1 MDFESQNFISIIA
14 IVVAIIV
21 IIIPRS
27 RNWITKQVRK
37 IPLIIKLFAADHITY
52 IVIIWGLIAALIGSL
67 CNLWQAGSFGYDF
80 ITTIVS
86 TAVLTLGFTIPYD
99 MRKQRD
105 TELRQR
111 NENENLQKIIEE
123 KIKPLLEDQQKEFR
137 DEVGDSIVKSLGA
150 ESKIIQKYNTEEMIR
165 VMSNCSKQ
173 LREKLLYPN
182 VERVFFSILASPTY
196 RENMEYNITIEDNKE
211 SSENEVNEFDYYTEF
226 REAKFIISQT
236 LSYTKYLK
244 RSAYGSGA
252 YTLSCYFSFRRNPF
266 LHRGR
271 GEVLFLREE
280 LSSDSLIEYLINHSN
295 DKEEII
301 RCLGYSVSICP
312 VEVGDSDD
320 EDFDC
325 FNCAFYTVRLED
337 LTVELVYVNGDASGI
352 KIKCSIP
359 ETAVRDKGE
368 FCTFQARIKCKYSTG
383 LQEFYF
389 KVPEFTQ
396 DAHVDI
402 KLDNNTS
409 QLHIVSFAD
418 NYKERQYVD
427 NGFYFDPINENDKTL
442 LPNNGFT
449 AVW

>member
-1 MDFESQNFISIIA
+1 MKILLSKLKERAKNFFNNFSAYLLALLAFVLVIGIWKNLFDPENGFWYDFLVAVVGA
-14 IVVAIIV
+14 IVTMFAITL
-21 IIIPRS
+21 P
-27 RNWITKQVRK
+27 
-37 IPLIIKLFAADHITY
+37 
-52 IVIIWGLIAALIGSL
+52 
-67 CNLWQAGSFGYDF
+67 YDF
-80 ITTIVS
+80 IMKRKRKKEDTDCLCGNMSKAVFDSMGADDGIIRKYYANEESIKRIVENCGK
-86 TAVLTLGFTIPYD
+86 ATLN
-99 MRKQRD
+99 RD
-105 TELRQR
+105 LSHKLIALFDLIRHVQSYRSNFRYIVNISSKKELD
-111 NENENLQKIIEE
+111 IDSPFWIE
-123 KIKPLLEDQQKEFR
+123 
-137 DEVGDSIVKSLGA
+137 
-150 ESKIIQKYNTEEMIR
+150 
-165 VMSNCSKQ
+165 
-173 LREKLLYPN
+173 
-182 VERVFFSILASPTY
+182 
-196 RENMEYNITIEDNKE
+196 
-211 SSENEVNEFDYYTEF
+211 
-226 REAKFIISQT
+226 QT
-236 LSYTKYLK
+236 LSYTKHLK
-244 RSAYGSGA
+244 KNVYDSNL
-252 YTLSCYFSFRRNPF
+252 YTLSCYFSFRKNPF

-312 VEVGDSDD
+312 DEVGDSDD
-320 EDFDC
+320 DDFDC
-325 FNCAFYTVRLED
+325 FKCAFYTVRLED
-337 LTVELVYVNGDASGI
+337 LTVELVYTNDTASGI
-352 KIKCSIP
+352 KIKCSVP
-359 ETAVRDKGE
+359 ETAVRDRGE

-418 NYKERQYVD
+418 NYKERQYID